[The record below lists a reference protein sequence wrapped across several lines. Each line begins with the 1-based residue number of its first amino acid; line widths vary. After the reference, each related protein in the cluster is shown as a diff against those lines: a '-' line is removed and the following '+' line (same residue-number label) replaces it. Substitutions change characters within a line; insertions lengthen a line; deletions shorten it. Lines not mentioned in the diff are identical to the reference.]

1 MSSSTPAQ
9 PPKPGAPKTGT
20 SKPTPP
26 TGSRRERLASL
37 ETERKKEARRRSMI
51 LLLVC
56 VVLAAGVLAYPVYL
70 FAHDA
75 IQRSK
80 TITDLGV
87 SLAAAACDPVQSN
100 PATGNQNHVAEGTK
114 VTYDRLPPDSG
125 PHYPSPA
132 EFSKK
137 FYTVAD
143 RPAVETLVH
152 NLEHGYTVV
161 WYRADLGG
169 DQLDALE
176 NIAKTFGGQTQDDKF
191 IAAPWSEADGGPFPA
206 GKNTVITRWTADPK
220 NPGNAAGQAG
230 VRQSCGSVSGEA
242 VKDFRAKYPTAS
254 SPEPNGA

>member
-9 PPKPGAPKTGT
+9 PAEPGAPKTGAA
-20 SKPTPP
+20 KPTPP
-26 TGSRRERLASL
+26 TGSRRDRLASL

-51 LLLVC
+51 LLVVC

-70 FAHDA
+70 FASDA
-75 IQRSK
+75 AQRAK
-80 TITDLGV
+80 TIGDLGV
-87 SLAAAACDPVQSN
+87 SMAAASCDPIVSN

-114 VTYDRLPPDSG
+114 VNYDRLPPDSG

-132 EFSKK
+132 AITKK

-143 RPAVETLVH
+143 RPEVETIVH

-169 DQLDALE
+169 DQLAALE
-176 NIAKTFGGQTQDDKF
+176 GIAKTFGGQTQEDKF
-191 IAAPWSEADGGPFPA
+191 IAAPWSESDGGPFPA
-206 GKNTVITRWTADPK
+206 GKNVVLTRWTADPQ
-220 NPGNAAGQAG
+220 NPADTAKQLG
-230 VRQSCGSVSGEA
+230 VRESCGAVSGEA
-242 VKDFRAKYPTAS
+242 VKDFMTKYPYTS

>member
-9 PPKPGAPKTGT
+9 PSKPGAPKTGT
-20 SKPTPP
+20 SKPAAP

-37 ETERKKEARRRSMI
+37 ETERKKEARRRSVI

-75 IQRSK
+75 AQRAK
-80 TITDLGV
+80 TIGDLGV
-87 SLAAAACDPVQSN
+87 SMADAACDPVVSN
-100 PATGNQNHVAEGTK
+100 AATGNQNHVAEGTK
-114 VTYDRLPPDSG
+114 VSYDRLPPDSG

-132 EFSKK
+132 EFTKK
-137 FYTVAD
+137 FYAVDD

-169 DQLDALE
+169 DQLEALQG
-176 NIAKTFGGQTQDDKF
+176 IAKTFGGQAQTDKF
-191 IAAPWSEADGGPFPA
+191 IAAPWSESDGGPFPE
-206 GKNTVITRWTADPK
+206 GKNVVLTRWTADPQ
-220 NPGNAAGQAG
+220 NPADATKQQG
-230 VRQSCGSVSGEA
+230 VRESCGAVSGEA
-242 VKDFRAKYPTAS
+242 IKDFMTKYPYTS